1 MGLKT
6 CNDATGGLPAA
17 DCQIRE
23 IANTAGLLEPNA
35 PAAGSRSLSCSNREL
50 TRTRAVQ
57 TKWQEEMVRVS
68 VQSVATAT
76 PSIVALLRS
85 RTQDAHSAL
94 EAQLGLLDQ
103 PASTEHFAHLLLRFF
118 GFHLVWEK
126 DLQAFPALAHELKGR
141 SRLQHLRH
149 DLKILGVTD
158 ADIDS
163 VPLCG
168 DAHRVAKD
176 EASALG
182 SFYVLEG
189 STLGGQV
196 ITKHLSGAG
205 WLPAEGLSYFNP
217 YGARTGVMWRSF
229 KGWLDVQAEH
239 HAANDIVAG
248 ARATFVVLQH
258 WLSEGAAPHR
268 RLVARL

>member
-1 MGLKT
+1 M
-6 CNDATGGLPAA
+6 
-17 DCQIRE
+17 
-23 IANTAGLLEPNA
+23 
-35 PAAGSRSLSCSNREL
+35 
-50 TRTRAVQ
+50 
-57 TKWQEEMVRVS
+57 S
-68 VQSVATAT
+68 VQSVTTTT

-94 EAQLGLLDQ
+94 EAQLDLLEQ
-103 PASTEHFAHLLLRFF
+103 PASAEHLANLLLRFL

-126 DLQAFPALAHELKGR
+126 DLQAFPALARELKGR

-149 DLKILGVTD
+149 DLKLLGVAD
-158 ADIDS
+158 ADIGR

-189 STLGGQV
+189 STLGGQL

-229 KGWLDVQAEH
+229 KGWLEIQAEH
-239 HAANDIVAG
+239 HARNDIVAG
-248 ARATFVVLQH
+248 ARATFAVLQN
-258 WLSEGAAPHR
+258 WLSAGTAVTNDC
-268 RLVARL
+268 VARP